1 MSYDPIQWIQAESL
15 FLDWEIP
22 YELIP
27 ELPIESIK
35 TEDYSQVRMSSHRAP
50 ADTVERYTLMM
61 RNGAKFPPIVVAAND
76 KAVIDGNTRI
86 AAAKRCGYE
95 TVAAYVI
102 KPAYATTARR
112 IGAAL
117 NQLNGAALTDE
128 ELQSVARDF
137 LEDQM
142 SDVEIGRRLGRTAEW
157 ARKFRRREEFVTRAG
172 SHPNFKSIPKAAAEK
187 LVDIPLD
194 APLIRVLDQA
204 DKVKIDRG
212 WATKLA
218 DAATAQRSEAASV
231 EAVEAVL
238 AEIAPLQQA
247 GTRKPAAVHDRLRS
261 LVTKLEKVTGDLD
274 GVDVPLVQPNAGE
287 YRDRLTVCRRTIDAL
302 IARLPLEEEQ
312 PEAVEAVAS

>member
-1 MSYDPIQWIQAESL
+1 MTMSYDPIQWIQAESL

-27 ELPIESIK
+27 ELAIDSIK
-35 TEDYSQVRMSSHRAP
+35 TEDYSQVRLSKHRAP
-50 ADTVERYTLMM
+50 ADNVDRYTLMM
-61 RNGAKFPPIVVAAND
+61 RNGATFPPIVVAAND
-76 KAVIDGNTRI
+76 KSVIDGNTRI
-86 AAAKRCGYE
+86 AAARRLGYE
-95 TVAAYVI
+95 TIPAYVV
-102 KPAYATTARR
+102 KPAYASTARR

-117 NQLNGAALTDE
+117 NQLSGETLADE
-128 ELQSVARDF
+128 ELQAVARDF

-142 SDVEIGRRLGRTAEW
+142 SDTEIGRRLGRTAEW

-218 DAATAQRSEAASV
+218 DAATSQRSEAASV

-238 AEIAPLQQA
+238 AEITPVQQA
-247 GTRKPAAVHDRLRS
+247 GTRKPTAVRDRLHG
-261 LVTKLEKVTGDLD
+261 LVVKLEKVVAELD
-274 GVDVPLVQPNAGE
+274 GIDVPLVQPHADE
-287 YRDRLTVCRRTIDAL
+287 YRTRLSACRRTIDAL
-302 IARLPLEEEQ
+302 IDRLPTEQ
-312 PEAVEAVAS
+312 VEEAVAS